1 ATSEDMVGYSFL
13 GSASAGAEQFAS
25 QVLTRLKPLLL
36 GRNPL
41 DIGAIWLDLWRA
53 NRNVDARSICAV
65 DVALWDIAGKVAN
78 QPIHRLLGTCRSN
91 APAYASSAV
100 MPRAQDYADEALL
113 FRSAGWTAYKIHP
126 PCVPAVDGA
135 TCAAVKAA

>member
-1 ATSEDMVGYSFL
+1 
-13 GSASAGAEQFAS
+13 AGAEQFAS

-78 QPIHRLLGTCRSN
+78 QPIHRLLGTCRES

-100 MPRAQDYADEALL
+100 MPNVQDYVDEALR
-113 FRSAGWTAYKIHP
+113 FREAGWPAYKIHP
-126 PCVPAVDGA
+126 RCVPSKDLEI
-135 TCAAVKAA
+135 CAAVKNAVGDSMVLMPDSI